1 MGMMNLTKN
10 DIEGLSAL
18 QTRMAI
24 ILLHIN
30 GIESA
35 KQFILNVKKGKM
47 PDKKIEEAL
56 EL

>member
-1 MGMMNLTKN
+1 MEKLTKK

-35 KQFILNVKKGKM
+35 KQFILNVKKGKV
-47 PDKKIEEAL
+47 PDRKIKEAL